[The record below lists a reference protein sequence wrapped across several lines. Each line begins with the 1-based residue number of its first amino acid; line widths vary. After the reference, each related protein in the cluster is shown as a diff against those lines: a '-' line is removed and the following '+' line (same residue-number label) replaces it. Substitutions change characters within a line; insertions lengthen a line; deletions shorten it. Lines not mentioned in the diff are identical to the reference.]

1 MPFSVRVLPML
12 LLPTLIY
19 ALIAFPMGAEGMNN
33 VLSAEFFMLR
43 LPSGDAFVM
52 TWGNVLLGLTL
63 LTLFGEVVRSARP
76 VNSSI
81 VENTLSFLLFT
92 TQLVFFLL
100 VGGFGTTSFAMIMGM
115 TLLDFTAG
123 AMVMIYSARR
133 DVQYS
138 VAA

>member
-1 MPFSVRVLPML
+1 MLFSIRVLPL
-12 LLPTLIY
+12 LVIPTVIY
-19 ALIAFPMGAEGMNN
+19 AMIALPMGADGVHNT
-33 VLSAEFFMLR
+33 LSGQFFSLS

-52 TWGNVLLGLTL
+52 TWGNMLLGLTL

-92 TQLVFFLL
+92 VQLIAFLL
-100 VGGFGTTSFAMIMGM
+100 VSGFGAAAFAMIMGM

-123 AMVMIYSARR
+123 AMVMIYAARR
-133 DVQYS
+133 DVQYN